1 MKAFLR
7 FYRMHQPDVEAKWGS
22 IGFRVLRSDRGG
34 EFVAA
39 LALQESKFEAWLREE
54 KIELDLSDAEDHRM
68 NSKAEE
74 MWRWMVPGAE
84 KLLRVSGL
92 TDQFFVDAL
101 TCYVITYNQQRT
113 AANRLG
119 SGAPPWES
127 LGLRCFHPERLRTF
141 GSLGWL
147 KRPVG
152 KAGKDLDDRG
162 RVGGLPHRRHM
173 VVHLGYTWTMRGY
186 AVLDIARRMLYV
198 SRKVSVDP
206 ITAGTMSFLRQVREN
221 PAMARLQTTP
231 TGMKWVRKVH
241 GGRLDQRG
249 PE

>member
-119 SGAPPWES
+119 GGAPP
-127 LGLRCFHPERLRTF
+127 
-141 GSLGWL
+141 
-147 KRPVG
+147 
-152 KAGKDLDDRG
+152 
-162 RVGGLPHRRHM
+162 
-173 VVHLGYTWTMRGY
+173 
-186 AVLDIARRMLYV
+186 
-198 SRKVSVDP
+198 
-206 ITAGTMSFLRQVREN
+206 
-221 PAMARLQTTP
+221 
-231 TGMKWVRKVH
+231 
-241 GGRLDQRG
+241 
-249 PE
+249 